1 VNIQT
6 INHKNLSFINVTNPG
21 ELEVKHLTQNFGFD
35 SLHLDDFIN
44 KIQTPKIE
52 IFRNYSLIVLDFPIF
67 NQNGAIGSSPKEPET
82 VGNKAFKSLLKLPKA
97 TLSSVPVSLPQF
109 QTAEKRRR
117 IQSSQVNFF
126 IGKDY
131 LVVLHDG
138 ILEPIN
144 EIFKFC
150 QKTLAHRNE
159 LMGESP
165 VFLAYRIID
174 VLVDSCFPIM
184 NELSSN
190 IDSIDRELENTQY
203 QKRIEDISITRRN
216 IVFFQ
221 TMIKP
226 IIPLFKQ
233 LEEGKYKEL
242 NGTMQ
247 PFWGNIVDHLSKI
260 WERLED
266 SRELIEGISLSNE
279 SLLSFRNNEIV
290 KFLTIITSISFPFI
304 IVNNLYSMNIIGLPW
319 AQHPGIVWVLFSLI
333 FLAGLFIIIYF
344 KLRKWI

>member
-1 VNIQT
+1 MNIQT
-6 INHKNLSFINVTNPG
+6 INHRNLSFINVTNPG
-21 ELEVKHLTQNFGFD
+21 ELEVKHLTRNFGFD
-35 SLHLDDFIN
+35 VLHLDDFIN

-52 IFRNYSLIVLDFPIF
+52 VFKNYCLIVLDFPTF
-67 NQNGAIGSSPKEPET
+67 TQNNQNGASQPKEPET
-82 VGNKAFKSLLKLPKA
+82 TSTFQNLLKLPRA
-97 TLSSVPVSLPQF
+97 TLSSVPVSLPSFPQS
-109 QTAEKRRR
+109 EKRKR

-138 ILEPIN
+138 VLDSIN

-159 LMGESP
+159 LMGDGP

-174 VLVDSCFPIM
+174 VLVDSCFPLI
-184 NELSSN
+184 NELSTT
-190 IDSIDRELENTQY
+190 IDLIDRELENAQS
-203 QKRIEDISITRRN
+203 QKRIGDISMSRRN
-216 IVFFQ
+216 IVYFQ

-226 IIPLFKQ
+226 SIPLFRH
-233 LEEGKYKEL
+233 LEDGKYKEL

-266 SRELIEGISLSNE
+266 SRELLEGISRSYE
-279 SLLSFRNNEIV
+279 SYLTSKTNEIV
-290 KFLTIITSISFPFI
+290 KVLTIFSAI
-304 IVNNLYSMNIIGLPW
+304 ILPLNLLAGIYGMNIPLP
-319 AQHPGIVWVLFSLI
+319 LFHENYVFIALMGTMFLLSVVMLI
-333 FLAGLFIIIYF
+333 TF
-344 KLRKWI
+344 KWKDWF